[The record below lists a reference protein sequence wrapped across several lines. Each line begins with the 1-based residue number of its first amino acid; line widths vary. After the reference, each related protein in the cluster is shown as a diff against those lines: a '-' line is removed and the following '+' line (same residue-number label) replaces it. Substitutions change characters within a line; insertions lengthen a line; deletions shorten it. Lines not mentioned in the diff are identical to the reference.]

1 MGVNTTLYKTLAFA
15 LSGIFSALAGGIH
28 AYWVTFIDPESAF
41 DIGLNVKMI
50 IMAVFGGPGTILGPV
65 VGAFSLSAVS
75 EFLSSEITESR
86 GPVLRRCRCSRSC
99 VDAARAR
106 RHAAAFP
113 QYGVA
118 LLRRKY
124 SEPPAVT
131 TILEISHVTRRF
143 EGLVAVDDV
152 SFMLQRGEI
161 LGVIGPNG
169 AGKTT
174 LISLISGTLAP
185 SSGDILFEGR
195 SLIALPAYRRARL
208 GIGRT
213 FQIMRPFP
221 GLSVLDNVAVGALF
235 GRGGGQAQLAKAR
248 EQARV
253 QLDFVGLG
261 KNVDQRADELG
272 GPGRKRLELAK
283 ALAMQPKVL
292 LCDEV
297 MAGLNLVEIEEVI
310 EVIRKVRNEGISVLV
325 IEHVIKAIR
334 SLSDRL
340 LVLNH
345 GVKIAEGDP
354 GSVLSNQAVIEAY
367 LGKRRA

>member
-1 MGVNTTLYKTLAFA
+1 MTA
-15 LSGIFSALAGGIH
+15 
-28 AYWVTFIDPESAF
+28 
-41 DIGLNVKMI
+41 
-50 IMAVFGGPGTILGPV
+50 
-65 VGAFSLSAVS
+65 
-75 EFLSSEITESR
+75 
-86 GPVLRRCRCSRSC
+86 
-99 VDAARAR
+99 
-106 RHAAAFP
+106 
-113 QYGVA
+113 
-118 LLRRKY
+118 
-124 SEPPAVT
+124 
-131 TILEISHVTRRF
+131 ILEISHVTRRF
-143 EGLVAVDDV
+143 EGLLAVDDI

-161 LGVIGPNG
+161 LGLIGPNG

-174 LISLISGTLAP
+174 LVSLISGTLAP
-185 SSGDILFEGR
+185 NSGDILFEGR
-195 SLIALPAYRRARL
+195 SLIRLPAYRRARL
-208 GIGRT
+208 GIART
-213 FQIMRPFP
+213 FQIMRLFP

-235 GRGGGQAQLAKAR
+235 GREGGQAQLAKAR

-297 MAGLNLVEIEEVI
+297 MAGLNQVEIEEVI
-310 EVIRKVRNEGISVLV
+310 EVIRKVRGEGISILV

-354 GSVLSNQAVIEAY
+354 GSVLSSQAVIEAY

>member
-1 MGVNTTLYKTLAFA
+1 M
-15 LSGIFSALAGGIH
+15 
-28 AYWVTFIDPESAF
+28 
-41 DIGLNVKMI
+41 
-50 IMAVFGGPGTILGPV
+50 
-65 VGAFSLSAVS
+65 
-75 EFLSSEITESR
+75 
-86 GPVLRRCRCSRSC
+86 
-99 VDAARAR
+99 RAM
-106 RHAAAFP
+106 
-113 QYGVA
+113 
-118 LLRRKY
+118 
-124 SEPPAVT
+124 
-131 TILEISHVTRRF
+131 LEISHVTRRF

-152 SFMLQRGEI
+152 SFMLLRGEI
-161 LGVIGPNG
+161 LGLIGPNG
-169 AGKTT
+169 AGKST
-174 LISLISGTLAP
+174 LVSLISGTLAP

-195 SLIALPAYRRARL
+195 SIVHLPAYRRARL

-235 GRGGGQAQLAKAR
+235 GRGGGQAQMAKAR
-248 EQARV
+248 EQARA
-253 QLDFVGLG
+253 QLDFVGLA
-261 KNVDQRADELG
+261 KNIDQRADELG

-283 ALAMQPKVL
+283 ALAMKPKVL

-297 MAGLNLVEIEEVI
+297 MAGLNQVEIEDVI

-345 GVKIAEGDP
+345 GVKIGEGDP
-354 GSVLSNQAVIEAY
+354 GRVLSNQTVVEAY

>member
-1 MGVNTTLYKTLAFA
+1 M
-15 LSGIFSALAGGIH
+15 
-28 AYWVTFIDPESAF
+28 
-41 DIGLNVKMI
+41 
-50 IMAVFGGPGTILGPV
+50 
-65 VGAFSLSAVS
+65 
-75 EFLSSEITESR
+75 
-86 GPVLRRCRCSRSC
+86 
-99 VDAARAR
+99 
-106 RHAAAFP
+106 
-113 QYGVA
+113 
-118 LLRRKY
+118 
-124 SEPPAVT
+124 T
-131 TILEISHVTRRF
+131 TILEISNVTRRF

-195 SLIALPAYRRARL
+195 SLIPLPAYRRARL